1 MDAQRALFE
10 YKMSKIKKTKIFLF
24 VLIGILGV
32 TVVQDFLQS
41 RYQSYSFYFSES
53 LLFSILWI
61 LFVPITL
68 GTRHFFQKSPR
79 LLQNKWTYRIFFIL
93 STVVIHIVF
102 YALLIHLISW
112 VFMSHT
118 FHFWRNL
125 TYTLSQDLYKYLF
138 IYSAISLLPI
148 SIEKKKYTEPLDFTE
163 FIWVTSGRKSEKIS
177 TREISYIQ
185 ASTPYVEIYLQGKKY
200 LHTDTLKSLE
210 KKLDQSSFVR
220 IHKST
225 LVNLDKVQQLKSR
238 LNGDYDVLLSTGE
251 TLRLSRNYVAGFR
264 AKQDRSSSQ
273 AEKYSG

>member
-10 YKMSKIKKTKIFLF
+10 HKMSKIKKTKIFLL

-79 LLQNKWTYRIFFIL
+79 LLQNKWTYRTFFIL

-138 IYSAISLLPI
+138 VYSAISLLPI
-148 SIEKKKYTEPLDFTE
+148 SIEKKKHTEPLDFTE
-163 FIWVTSGRKSEKIS
+163 FIWVTFGRKSEKIS

-185 ASTPYVEIYLQGKKY
+185 ASTPYVEIYLEGKKY

>member
-1 MDAQRALFE
+1 MDAQRAIFE
-10 YKMSKIKKTKIFLF
+10 HKMSKLKKTKTFLL

-61 LFVPITL
+61 LFLPITL
-68 GTRHFFQKSPR
+68 GIRHFFQKSPR
-79 LLQNKWTYRIFFIL
+79 LLLNKWNYRIAFIL
-93 STVVIHIVF
+93 SAVGIHIVL

-112 VFMSHT
+112 IFMSHT

-125 TYTLSQDLYKYLF
+125 TYTLFQDLYKYLF
-138 IYSAISLLPI
+138 AYSAISLVPI
-148 SIEKKKYTEPLDFTE
+148 SIEKKKRAELLELTE

-177 TREISYIQ
+177 IREISFIQ
-185 ASTPYVEIYLQGKKY
+185 ANTPYVEIYLEGKKY
-200 LHTDTLKSLE
+200 LHADTLKSLE
-210 KKLDQSSFVR
+210 KKLDQSSLVR

-251 TLRLSRNYVAGFR
+251 ILRLSRNYVAGFR